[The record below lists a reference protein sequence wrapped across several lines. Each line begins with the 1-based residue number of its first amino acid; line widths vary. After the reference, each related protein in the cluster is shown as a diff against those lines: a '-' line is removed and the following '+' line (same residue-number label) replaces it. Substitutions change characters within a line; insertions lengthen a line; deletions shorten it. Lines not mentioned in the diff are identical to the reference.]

1 MPEKYKNNKA
11 IIIIKNN
18 DQLCFLWCILA
29 CLYPVEDKKNRTSK
43 FVIHMPTLCTE
54 GLEFPMEV
62 NDIPKFERLNK
73 LNTGGQQCGINVYE
87 LTGTVLTPI
96 HTNTN

>member
-1 MPEKYKNNKA
+1 M
-11 IIIIKNN
+11 
-18 DQLCFLWCILA
+18 FSWCISA
-29 CLYPVEDKKNRTSK
+29 YLYPVEDKKNRTSK

-62 NDIPKFERLNK
+62 KFERLNK